1 MMHVLSP
8 AGLMRPAPDIV
19 ARRLGDGG
27 VLVHLPTNRI
37 FELND
42 TGMRIWE
49 LLVEGLSHDDSART
63 LVAEFGV
70 DEAEC
75 SSEVRR
81 LTGELHATGLLR

>member
-8 AGLMRPAPDIV
+8 AGLMQPAPDIV

-27 VLVHLPTNRI
+27 VLVHLPSNRI

-49 LLVEGLSHDDSART
+49 LLVEGLPLEAIART

-70 DEAEC
+70 DEVHC
-75 SSEVRR
+75 GSEVRR
-81 LTGELHATGLLR
+81 LSGELQAAGLLR

>member
-1 MMHVLSP
+1 MQP
-8 AGLMRPAPDIV
+8 ASDIV

-49 LLVEGLSHDDSART
+49 LLVAGLPADAIAT
-63 LVAEFGV
+63 ALV
-70 DEAEC
+70 DEFSVDADQC
-75 SSEVRR
+75 TSEVHR
-81 LTGELHATGLLR
+81 LLEELAEAGLVR